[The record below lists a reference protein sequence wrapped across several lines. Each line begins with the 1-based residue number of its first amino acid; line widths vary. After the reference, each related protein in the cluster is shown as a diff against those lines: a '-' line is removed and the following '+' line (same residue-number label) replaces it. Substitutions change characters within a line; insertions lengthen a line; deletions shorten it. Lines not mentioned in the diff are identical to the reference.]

1 MLTPSEREEQSKAGS
16 KENQKSKGKRQM
28 AKVRRAQGTLHGWRH
43 FCFLPFAFCLLIFL
57 WTCPLWGQAPPEPVK
72 LGSVVV
78 SGSIRSR
85 VESWEWF
92 TPNSGDPSYT
102 FMGNHM
108 RLNFTRPGKK
118 LDWT

>member
-1 MLTPSEREEQSKAGS
+1 MNTAVLARVHVCLFAATLT
-16 KENQKSKGKRQM
+16 
-28 AKVRRAQGTLHGWRH
+28 
-43 FCFLPFAFCLLIFL
+43 
-57 WTCPLWGQAPPEPVK
+57 LWGQAAPEPIK

-92 TPNSGDPSYT
+92 TPNTGDPSYT

-108 RLNFTRPGKK
+108 RLNFTRPESSFAGF
-118 LDWT
+118 